1 MGLGSSPRVQP
12 VARYISCLH
21 GKEESQEESKLGNA
35 GESETMSSSCFVT
48 GSNRVKGKC
57 DPALKKDT
65 ASREEHGG
73 EREKEREGER
83 DKMRFVGKCKQ
94 RVEQG
99 FVHTVTFECYADF
112 LAGDFDVKTYTAQ
125 AIHHAVIAEHLAKL
139 AQGISQLDKELHS
152 QVVARHEDLLSQAT
166 GIESLEGVLQMM
178 QTRISALQAAVDRI
192 RTKIVDPYNK
202 IMARITQLARLQVAC
217 DLLRRIIRILYL
229 SKRLQ
234 GQLQGG
240 SREITKA
247 AQSLN
252 ELEFFVQCGFSFITF
267 LEEYG
272 LAFEQ
277 GQ

>member
-1 MGLGSSPRVQP
+1 MEDGREASTNSL
-12 VARYISCLH
+12 
-21 GKEESQEESKLGNA
+21 
-35 GESETMSSSCFVT
+35 
-48 GSNRVKGKC
+48 
-57 DPALKKDT
+57 LKD
-65 ASREEHGG
+65 
-73 EREKEREGER
+73 
-83 DKMRFVGKCKQ
+83 
-94 RVEQG
+94 
-99 FVHTVTFECYADF
+99 ECYADF
-112 LAGDFDVKTYTAQ
+112 LAEEFDVKTYTAQ
-125 AIHHAVIAEHLAKL
+125 AIHHAVIAEQLAKL

-202 IMARITQLARLQVAC
+202 IVTRITQLARLQVAC

-240 SREITKA
+240 SRELTKA

-252 ELEFFVQCGFSFITF
+252 ELVLILSALPGPPTW
-267 LEEYG
+267 
-272 LAFEQ
+272 
-277 GQ
+277 